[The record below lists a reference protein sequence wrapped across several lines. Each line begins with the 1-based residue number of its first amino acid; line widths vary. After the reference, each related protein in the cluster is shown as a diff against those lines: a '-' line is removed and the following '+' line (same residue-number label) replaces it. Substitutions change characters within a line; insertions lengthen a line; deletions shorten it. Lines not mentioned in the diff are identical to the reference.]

1 MDKNCVL
8 RTTLYG
14 VFALHLSQHHS
25 HLQPLKRHAFPDH
38 SKDNMNSPAPLN
50 DPADATADP
59 QPAASPEAE
68 SPVEQPKIC
77 LDQFLKTCGVETG
90 GQAKRLIQGGEVLV
104 NNEVETRRR
113 RKLVPGDE
121 VQLYED
127 IFVVALA
134 EPDETDAIES
144 E

>member
-1 MDKNCVL
+1 M
-8 RTTLYG
+8 TT
-14 VFALHLSQHHS
+14 
-25 HLQPLKRHAFPDH
+25 
-38 SKDNMNSPAPLN
+38 PAPLN
-50 DPADATADP
+50 DPADSTAKP
-59 QPAASPEAE
+59 QPAATPESE
-68 SPVEQPKIC
+68 NPGEQPKIC

-134 EPDETDAIES
+134 EPDETEAPES

>member
-1 MDKNCVL
+1 M
-8 RTTLYG
+8 RITPYG
-14 VFALHLSQHHS
+14 LFGLHLGQHHS
-25 HLQPLKRHAFPDH
+25 HLHH
-38 SKDNMNSPAPLN
+38 SNDTLPPIIQDNMNSPAPLN

-59 QPAASPEAE
+59 QPAASPESE
-68 SPVEQPKIC
+68 SQAEQPKIC

-134 EPDETDAIES
+134 EPNETEATNEPES

>member
-1 MDKNCVL
+1 
-8 RTTLYG
+8 
-14 VFALHLSQHHS
+14 
-25 HLQPLKRHAFPDH
+25 
-38 SKDNMNSPAPLN
+38 MNSPTPLN
-50 DPADATADP
+50 DPAVAAAEP
-59 QPAASPEAE
+59 QPAASPESE
-68 SPVEQPKIC
+68 SQTEQPKIC

-134 EPDETDAIES
+134 EPDEAETAGGE
-144 E
+144 

>member
-1 MDKNCVL
+1 
-8 RTTLYG
+8 
-14 VFALHLSQHHS
+14 
-25 HLQPLKRHAFPDH
+25 
-38 SKDNMNSPAPLN
+38 MNSPTPLN
-50 DPADATADP
+50 DSAESAVEP
-59 QPAASPEAE
+59 QPSASPESE
-68 SPVEQPKIC
+68 SQAEQPKIC

-134 EPDETDAIES
+134 EPDETEATES